1 MKKVKSLS
9 VESDLPIGT
18 VLEVQDGQSTITV
31 KVVKDVKKKYPCDYC
46 AFFRGTNNNL
56 CGNSLCFDTQRK
68 DKTHVYFKS
77 VKK

>member
-1 MKKVKSLS
+1 MKKVLS
-9 VESDLPIGT
+9 VESYLPIGT
-18 VLEVQDGQSTITV
+18 VLTVQDGQSTITV
-31 KVVKDVKKKYPCDYC
+31 KVVKDVKNKYPCDYC
-46 AFFRGTNNNL
+46 AFFRGTNNDL